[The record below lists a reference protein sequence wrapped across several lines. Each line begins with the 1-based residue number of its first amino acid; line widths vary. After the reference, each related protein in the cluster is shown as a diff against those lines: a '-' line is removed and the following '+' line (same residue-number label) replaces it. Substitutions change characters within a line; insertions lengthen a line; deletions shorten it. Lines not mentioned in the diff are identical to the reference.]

1 MMHPCQKLA
10 ENYVINRLHY
20 LLIWRQIGR
29 HLWYLS
35 EELVGLALFDPKV
48 SLEMKRLML
57 AAMEDSA
64 PGSSTKATRSEFCCI
79 SEQIGFGEILYD
91 KHKTSLFHTWP
102 ESISTVFQLFQVL
115 EWSSYL
121 VFRNFHPELMRP
133 KLLPSSCLWRNGVL
147 RIGLRRCVSTLQ
159 PQILAVILVQAV
171 LVQL

>member
-79 SEQIGFGEILYD
+79 SEHIGFCSNSVRKIQNDSFPHLAREHIDRL
-91 KHKTSLFHTWP
+91 P
-102 ESISTVFQLFQVL
+102 IIISGVGVEQLLGV
-115 EWSSYL
+115 
-121 VFRNFHPELMRP
+121 P
-133 KLLPSSCLWRNGVL
+133 KLPSG
-147 RIGLRRCVSTLQ
+147 TDEAQ
-159 PQILAVILVQAV
+159 ATAVIMSLEEWGVTNRVAA
-171 LVQL
+171 LCFDHRLIFSGPS